1 MKQKYLKLTL
11 VVLSTSLYAPFYA
24 QNKIDK
30 SKKELTEK
38 EAVKSNQSVTSSSKS
53 SSDSEDVGPFVEI
66 LGYVFLGFFK
76 YGMIGD
82 YENENHLYN
91 DLSPYPYCNQTIGN
105 YHESATDTIQRKF
118 FRWEV
123 KDKFLYSDKNLYGNH
138 LEIKI
143 RAAQYIHFQ
152 TDFFQVYEFQKI
164 EKTSDRLALYYVNL
178 GYDRIRTERF
188 NFGWTLG
195 ASYVGGEIKKAG
207 FSYGLHAEYFMNQ
220 KVSFGIDSKWSK
232 INSQP
237 VNSLGIDG
245 KFHKKNYFIAIGY
258 QHLKIATTTYNF
270 VSLGGGIYL

>member
-105 YHESATDTIQRKF
+105 YHEAATDTIRSKF

-138 LEIKI
+138 LEIM
-143 RAAQYIHFQ
+143 
-152 TDFFQVYEFQKI
+152 V
-164 EKTSDRLALYYVNL
+164 
-178 GYDRIRTERF
+178 
-188 NFGWTLG
+188 
-195 ASYVGGEIKKAG
+195 
-207 FSYGLHAEYFMNQ
+207 
-220 KVSFGIDSKWSK
+220 
-232 INSQP
+232 
-237 VNSLGIDG
+237 
-245 KFHKKNYFIAIGY
+245 
-258 QHLKIATTTYNF
+258 
-270 VSLGGGIYL
+270 

>member
-1 MKQKYLKLTL
+1 VKQKYIIPVL
-11 VVLSTSLYAPFYA
+11 VVLCSSMSTSCYA

-38 EAVKSNQSVTSSSKS
+38 EAIKSNQSTSSSSRS
-53 SSDSEDVGPFVEI
+53 SIDVDEAGPLVEI

-91 DLSPYPYCNQTIGN
+91 TLSSYPYCNQTIGN
-105 YHESATDTIQRKF
+105 YKEVTADSLHQKF
-118 FRWEV
+118 FRLDI
-123 KDKFLYSDKNLYGNH
+123 KDHFLYSDKNLYGNH
-138 LEIKI
+138 MTVKL
-143 RAAQYIHFQ
+143 RAAQYLHLQ

-164 EKTSDRLALYYVNL
+164 EKTSDCLALYYFNL
-178 GYDRIRTERF
+178 GYDRIRAERF

-232 INSQP
+232 ISSQP

-258 QHLKIATTTYNF
+258 QYLKIATPTYNF